1 MQPTTA
7 SQHSKL
13 NAKRS
18 DTDRDRICRIA
29 VPAAVLVGSFVLYWS
44 TAARYPGWVDATL
57 ILNLVRKP
65 ELGVWV
71 NIHNLFNLIGYAW
84 LKVFS
89 AADPHFALTI
99 LCSLFGS
106 LTVLFIY
113 KTGVELTKNV
123 LASALAAIALT
134 VSLSLWWHSTTIE
147 VYTLN
152 TTLLALFLFLVFR
165 AYRNSNPRYLYLA
178 FFSGGLGV
186 SNHVLMGLYIFAF
199 LAVLLPYAVRN
210 FRLKAGSIVGL
221 VALYLAGT
229 SLFATLFI
237 LHWSAVY
244 RTMASGAEEGAL
256 QLAAKSLAA
265 SLRYATGGYFLKS
278 MFTGGMTVGQ
288 KLFWRGNYLFLIL
301 LNYPSAAIIFIVTGF
316 PRFWRHSAFRG
327 AIVFF
332 LVGIAAQIIWSAN
345 YFIWDMYAFALPVYV
360 MLAVPLVTGID
371 GFLAKHKVPSFRW
384 LIFLTFLVPVILY
397 PSFSHW
403 PNREK
408 SVDRYIAMYPESE
421 RTGGLWDP
429 AEYIFNPIKRN
440 YDAVARYCEGVLNS
454 LPEGANFWD
463 DESKAAYPLSY
474 YYQAVKGRRRD
485 VKVNR
490 VFGLVMEESDARY
503 HAQRMLGQL
512 RRGERVFVSALV
524 EPEKEILVQLYHLL
538 EPGILPE
545 RIRSM
550 DLHEFRSSFP
560 EYEIIDVPLGSDK
573 AYQIYQ
579 LRPRNSGNWAAAKR
593 A

>member
-1 MQPTTA
+1 MQPTPA
-7 SQHSKL
+7 SPRWRLSSKG
-13 NAKRS
+13 S
-18 DTDRDRICRIA
+18 DADGDRRLEIA
-29 VPAAVLVGSFVLYWS
+29 VAAAVLAGSFVLYWT

-57 ILNLVRKP
+57 ILNLVREL

-84 LKVFS
+84 LEIFS

-113 KTGVELTKNV
+113 KTGVELTRNV

-152 TTLLALFLFLVFR
+152 TTLIALFLFLVFR
-165 AYRNSNPRYLYLA
+165 AYRKANPGYLFPAL
-178 FFSGGLGV
+178 FFGGLGI
-186 SNHVLMGLYIFAF
+186 SNHVLMGLYILAFA
-199 LAVLLPYAVRN
+199 AVLLPYAARD

-221 VALYLAGT
+221 ILCYLAGT
-229 SLFATLFI
+229 ALFAVLFI
-237 LHWSAVY
+237 LHWL
-244 RTMASGAEEGAL
+244 AEL
-256 QLAAKSLAA
+256 RMAA
-265 SLRYATGGYFLKS
+265 SASAGGTLRLGLESLGASLHYATGGHFLKS
-278 MFTGGMTVGQ
+278 MFTSGLPVRE
-288 KLFWRGNYLFLIL
+288 KLFWRSNYLFLVL
-301 LNYPSAAIIFIVTGF
+301 LNYPSAAIIFVLTGF
-316 PRFWRHSAFRG
+316 PRFWRHPPFRG
-327 AIVFF
+327 AVVFF

-360 MLAVPLVTGID
+360 MLAVPLTAGID
-371 GFLAKHKVPSFRW
+371 GFLKKNEAPSFRW
-384 LIFLTFLVPVILY
+384 LVFLSFLVPAFLY
-397 PSFSHW
+397 PSFTHW
-403 PNREK
+403 PNREN
-408 SVDRYIAMYPESE
+408 SVDRYISLYPEAK
-421 RTGGLWDP
+421 RTDGLWDP
-429 AEYIFNPIKRN
+429 AEYIFSPFKRN
-440 YDAVARYCEGVLNS
+440 YDAVAVHCNDVLDL

-485 VKVNR
+485 VRMNR
-490 VFGLVMEESDARY
+490 VFGLVMEESDALF

-524 EPEKEILVQLYHLL
+524 EPEKEILVQLYTLL
-538 EPGILPE
+538 APEISAE

-550 DLHEFRSSFP
+550 DLRRFRSSFP
-560 EYEIIDVPLGSDK
+560 EFEIVPIPLDTEKSHFV
-573 AYQIYQ
+573 YRV
-579 LRPRNSGNWAAAKR
+579 RPRAR
-593 A
+593 D